1 MRSKQNFQL
10 MNDIA
15 ALEKKISLLIRN
27 RITPEEILD
36 AKGALMDTKDEKTVV
51 MSDHSMYEKYG
62 RLLYL
67 LRTQTVYI
75 SRLARNARL
84 VEIEPFLQTVMFTL
98 YGNQYEED
106 EEHLLLTMFKNV
118 LFDDFSQATSSADLL
133 RANTPLTR
141 MLATYTRRGPG
152 QEYLKKTLGPLL
164 REMTADPK
172 LSYDIDPKKIYE
184 AWVNDYEVREGKK
197 WEGEKS
203 PLPEVCAKFDFV
215 RDAIAERVPLI
226 SSVVDHMVQVL
237 ASSVDEVPYG
247 IRFICRQIKQ
257 LVIQRFP
264 DMDREHVCGAIGG
277 FFMLR
282 FVNPAIATPN
292 AHMLIEGKL
301 SPVQRRNMTIIAKIL
316 QNLSNN
322 IAFGG
327 VKEAYMA
334 CLNPVLEKNGP
345 ILNAFLDS
353 LTKVDD
359 LEQRLMSQYV
369 ALTKFGDTTITISLN
384 ELYFIHELLW
394 NYREKVFAGIADDE
408 VYKILT
414 SFSKVPEQL
423 PRAENA
429 NVEIKLVVIS
439 SQEDAQPSVVELEQ
453 LYGEVKYQVFK
464 ILSKLPQKE
473 FNAFVAKQKSINT
486 TNVMDLLQAIK
497 TWASKS
503 RHQSEIE
510 NLTSSAIKKIRTL
523 VAHEVL
529 SFADNLGRLRRDI
542 AGDVRHIPSRIRR
555 TEDAI
560 DQLREVMNSLERAR
574 ADSDAQMQVYAQYLT
589 NVRVTATKSVA
600 KSKPAKKDQKKA
612 PAEAAPKGPFKF
624 SHTQLVK
631 EGLILGCSLPDRMFV
646 LLSHP
651 CLCMNLH
658 VCLLLLI
665 HVLQFKP
672 FDIRV
677 FCRS

>member
-36 AKGALMDTKDEKTVV
+36 AKGALMDTKDERTIV
-51 MSDHSMYEKYG
+51 MSDHATCEKYG

-152 QEYLKKTLGPLL
+152 QEYLRKTLGPLL
-164 REMTADPK
+164 REMTKDPK
-172 LSYDIDPKKIYE
+172 ESYDIDPKKIYE

-215 RDAIAERVPLI
+215 KEAIAKRVPLI
-226 SSVVDHMVQVL
+226 SDVVDNMVRVL
-237 ASSVDEVPYG
+237 ASSVDDVPYG

-257 LVIQRFP
+257 LVLQRFP
-264 DMDREHVCGAIGG
+264 DMKREHVCGAIGG

-301 SPVQRRNMTIIAKIL
+301 SPAQRRNMTIIAKIL

-369 ALTKFGDTTITISLN
+369 ALTKFGDTIITISLN

-429 NVEIKLVVIS
+429 NVDIKLVVIS
-439 SQEDAQPSVVELEQ
+439 QQEDAQPSVVELEQ

-473 FNAFVAKQKSINT
+473 FYAFVKKSSKSINT
-486 TNVMDLLQAIK
+486 TNVMDLLQGIK
-497 TWASKS
+497 TWASKT
-503 RHQSEIE
+503 RHQNEIE
-510 NLTSSAIKKIRTL
+510 SLVTSAINKIKTL
-523 VAHEVL
+523 VAHEAL

-542 AGDVRHIPSRIRR
+542 AGDVRHIPSRIKR
-555 TEDAI
+555 TEDSI
-560 DQLREVMNSLERAR
+560 EQLRQVMDSLEQSR

-589 NVRVTATKSVA
+589 NVRVTATKSVG
-600 KSKPAKKDQKKA
+600 KNKPAKKDQKKA
-612 PAEAAPKGPFKF
+612 ESAAAPKGPFKF
-624 SHTQLVK
+624 SHSQLVK
-631 EGLILGCSLPDRMFV
+631 EGLILGCSLPDKMFAF
-646 LLSHP
+646 
-651 CLCMNLH
+651 LH
-658 VCLLLLI
+658 VLLLLLLLFSCVGVYTVQAI
-665 HVLQFKP
+665 
-672 FDIRV
+672 
-677 FCRS
+677 